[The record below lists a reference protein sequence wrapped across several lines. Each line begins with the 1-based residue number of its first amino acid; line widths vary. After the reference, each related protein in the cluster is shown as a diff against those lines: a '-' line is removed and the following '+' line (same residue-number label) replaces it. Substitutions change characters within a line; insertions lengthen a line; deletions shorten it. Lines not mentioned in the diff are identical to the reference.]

1 MGTLLGNDYAD
12 KRLFENVFSQIHLPK
27 SRSMNDQ
34 HRRLQGLLEW
44 LKGQTV
50 EEAIDRVLLSQ
61 VKSVFILEL
70 TVLYLSF
77 QILMF
82 VKKIHHIEVEM
93 AIRTSLEAYADE
105 TNGEINSTS
114 DLSK

>member
-12 KRLFENVFSQIHLPK
+12 KRLFENIFSQIHLPK

-50 EEAIDRVLLSQ
+50 EEAIDRVFLIIR
-61 VKSVFILEL
+61 KIW
-70 TVLYLSF
+70 LSF
-77 QILMF
+77 
-82 VKKIHHIEVEM
+82 
-93 AIRTSLEAYADE
+93 
-105 TNGEINSTS
+105 EINKVFFF
-114 DLSK
+114 LFRY